1 MNNTNENNKLIL
13 EFMGY
18 PNIANDEDKIDYLE
32 DCVKY
37 HSSWDWL
44 MPVIEEIESDKR
56 YDVNILQYGTIICD
70 NQIEIVNN
78 IADISFDKKIE
89 HTYDAIVQFIKEYNQ
104 NK

>member
-18 PNIANDEDKIDYLE
+18 PNVANDEDKKDYLE

-44 MPVIEEIESDKR
+44 IPVIDKC
-56 YDVNILQYGTIICD
+56 YQ
-70 NQIEIVNN
+70 EHMSKHIVYAVMTCNKN
-78 IADISFDKKIE
+78 KAYQAVIK
-89 HTYDAIVQFIKEYNQ
+89 FIKEYNQ